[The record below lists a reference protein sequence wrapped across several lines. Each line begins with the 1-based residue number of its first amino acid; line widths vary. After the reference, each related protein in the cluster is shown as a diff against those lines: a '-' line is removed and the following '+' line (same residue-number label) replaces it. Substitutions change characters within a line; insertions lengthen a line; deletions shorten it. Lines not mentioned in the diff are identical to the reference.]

1 MLERVLARLGHAT
14 GVVRGCT
21 SGAPHVCVDEWCS
34 WMRARGLSAATLRIR
49 SGNVGCAARHAGVG
63 PCELEGDQLVAFLD
77 RDMAAWSRSTYVTS
91 LRARGQ
97 WLATTGRRTHD
108 PAAGM
113 PRPKA
118 PRGVPRPTT
127 EADLEQLIAVA
138 DARVR
143 LMVLLVVLLGAYAGL
158 RVHEIAKIRGEDVTE
173 HQLYVDGK
181 GGCERSCRRTRGSG
195 RPRKRCRGRGGGSRP
210 DTTPET
216 TSSRTPSPER
226 SGGRWPGRAYAAR
239 RTDCA
244 IVKALRCSEPPAATC
259 GSLRSCCGTRRRPR
273 RRVTRSSRTPPSSQR
288 CSAWRDRVA
297 RGCLGGDVDND
308 RARRPPSPRAGR
320 RACRRALGSGGVAA
334 P

>member
-1 MLERVLARLGHAT
+1 MSLDLRARLEAEGLGGDVLERVLARLGHAT

-127 EADLEQLIAVA
+127 EADLEQLIA
-138 DARVR
+138 
-143 LMVLLVVLLGAYAGL
+143 G
-158 RVHEIAKIRGEDVTE
+158 
-173 HQLYVDGK
+173 
-181 GGCERSCRRTRGSG
+181 
-195 RPRKRCRGRGGGSRP
+195 
-210 DTTPET
+210 
-216 TSSRTPSPER
+216 
-226 SGGRWPGRAYAAR
+226 
-239 RTDCA
+239 
-244 IVKALRCSEPPAATC
+244 
-259 GSLRSCCGTRRRPR
+259 
-273 RRVTRSSRTPPSSQR
+273 
-288 CSAWRDRVA
+288 
-297 RGCLGGDVDND
+297 
-308 RARRPPSPRAGR
+308 GR
-320 RACRRALGSGGVAA
+320 RAGAADGPTRCIRRSAGARNREDPRRGRD
-334 P
+334 